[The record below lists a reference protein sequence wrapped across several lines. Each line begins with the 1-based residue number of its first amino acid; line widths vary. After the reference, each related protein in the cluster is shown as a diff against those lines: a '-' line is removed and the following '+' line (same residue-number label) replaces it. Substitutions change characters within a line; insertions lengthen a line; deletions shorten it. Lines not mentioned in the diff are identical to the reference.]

1 LSTRHE
7 PKFVPSNLITTARRK
22 SIKVTKIQQ
31 EHEEMFDLCGAN
43 KTFVIEKKVV
53 NIVHFVMER

>member
-31 EHEEMFDLCGAN
+31 EHEEMFDLCGAS
-43 KTFVIEKKVV
+43 KTF
-53 NIVHFVMER
+53 